1 MEFEYGSTDIKD
13 ELKRCKRKGF
23 GLATGRFL
31 LFLFMVATL
40 IIGLTDKPIFF
51 LAFLIS
57 AVSFV
62 YLIIQYNTNKDR
74 IDFFSQLIEME
85 LELAKRK
92 SRNLKDLDSG
102 SEFIDKQHPYSNDL
116 DLFGEHSLF
125 QLINHTVSKS
135 GKLLLSDW
143 MKDRIN
149 PDDAKQKAE
158 AIQELKP
165 HKSFLASFEALGR
178 AFMKNEKPKTKF
190 YSWLKQ
196 HEKWNAIYYIP
207 LIIGPI
213 GGLLIILAAVFEL
226 IAPAWVGAWIIFGLF
241 FLSMI
246 FQHLQHASSIMPNQG
261 DIKTFSKWASQLEAM
276 NVEGSYLK
284 HLQKPFKSQNFD
296 ASAILKSLEQKS
308 FMLQNRFNLM
318 YLIFNLLFWIDFFL
332 FWRTVKWKKRFAK
345 HLGEWEGYFDIWQS
359 LVSLAAFSNE
369 ENLTCQVDWSNEQ
382 IFDTKNLVHPLLNPI
397 EAVGNDFSLAEKTKI
412 VLLTGSNM
420 SGKTTFMRTVG
431 INLVLANLGL
441 SPFASTFKTGSFQ
454 LFTSMRNTD
463 NLGESVSSFY
473 AELARIKQL
482 LTMAEN
488 GEPVLFLLDEILKGT
503 NTVDR
508 IMGSESLIR
517 QLANSNCKGIISTHD
532 IELSQLENKLEYLEN
547 KSFHSEIA
555 DNEINFDYKIKEGPC
570 PSFNAHKLMELMGI
584 KFTE

>member
-1 MEFEYGSTDIKD
+1 MEFEYGITDIKD
-13 ELKRCKRKGF
+13 SLKRCKRKGF
-23 GLATGRFL
+23 GLATARFF
-31 LFLFMVATL
+31 LFLFMIASL
-40 IIGLTDKPIFF
+40 IIGLSDKPVFI

-57 AVSFV
+57 SILFV
-62 YLIIQYNTNKDR
+62 YLIIQYNTNKDW

-85 LELAKRK
+85 KEREKRK

-102 SEFIDKQHPYSNDL
+102 SEYIDKLHPYSNDL
-116 DLFGEHSLF
+116 DLFGVHSLF

-135 GKLLLSDW
+135 GKSLLAEW
-143 MKDRIN
+143 MKCNIN
-149 PDDAKQKAE
+149 PDKAKEKAE
-158 AIQELKP
+158 AIEELRP
-165 HKSFLASFEALGR
+165 NKSFLASFEAHGR

-190 YSWLKQ
+190 YAWLKQ
-196 HEKWNAIYYIP
+196 NEKWNAIYYLP
-207 LIIGPI
+207 LLIGPI
-213 GGLLIILAAVFEL
+213 GGILIIFAAVFEL
-226 IAPAWVGAWIIFGLF
+226 IAPAWVGAWIIAGLF

-246 FQHLQHASSIMPNQG
+246 FHNLQQASSIMPNQG
-261 DIKTFSKWASQLEAM
+261 DIKTFSKWASQIAAM
-276 NVEGSYLK
+276 RFEGDYLN
-284 HLQKPFKSQNFD
+284 HLQKPFKNQDYD
-296 ASAILKSLEQKS
+296 ASAILNSLEQKS

-318 YLIFNLLFWIDFFL
+318 YLIFNMLFWIDFFL
-332 FWRTVKWKKRFAK
+332 FWRTVKWKMRFAK
-345 HLGEWEGYFDIWQS
+345 HLAEWEGYFDVWQS

-369 ENLTCQVDWSNEQ
+369 ENLNCQVDWTSEK
-382 IFDTKNLVHPLLNPI
+382 ILETKNLVHPLLNPKD
-397 EAVGNDFSLAEKTKI
+397 AVGNDFTLAEKTKI

-441 SPFASTFKTGSFQ
+441 CPFASAFRTGSFQ

-488 GEPVLFLLDEILKGT
+488 GEQVLFLLDEILKGT

-532 IELSQLENKLEYLEN
+532 IELSQLENTLDYLEN

-555 DNEINFDYKIKEGPC
+555 DNEIHFDYKIKEGPC

-584 KFTE
+584 KFSE

>member
-1 MEFEYGSTDIKD
+1 MEFEYGITDKKD
-13 ELKRCKRKGF
+13 ALKKCKRKGY
-23 GLATGRFL
+23 GLAISRFF
-31 LFLFMVATL
+31 LFLFMIASL
-40 IIGLTDKPIFF
+40 IIGLTDKPFF
-51 LAFLIS
+51 ILAFLIS
-57 AVSFV
+57 SVLFV

-74 IDFFSQLIEME
+74 IDFFIQLIEMD
-85 LELAKRK
+85 LESAKRK

-102 SEFIDKQHPYSNDL
+102 SEFIDKQHPYANDL

-125 QLINHTVSKS
+125 QLINHTVNKS
-135 GKLLLSDW
+135 GKSLLAGW

-149 PDDAKQKAE
+149 PDSAKQKAE
-158 AIQELKP
+158 AVKELRSK
-165 HKSFLASFEALGR
+165 KSFLASFEAHGR

-190 YSWLKQ
+190 YAWLKQ
-196 HEKWNAIYYIP
+196 NEKWNALYYIP
-207 LIIGPI
+207 LIIGPF
-213 GGLLIILAAVFEL
+213 GGILIILAAVFEL
-226 IAPAWVGAWIIFGLF
+226 IAPAWVGAWIISGLF

-246 FQHLQHASSIMPNQG
+246 FHNLQSASSIMPNQG
-261 DIKTFSKWASQLEAM
+261 DIKTFSKWASQIEEMQLEG
-276 NVEGSYLK
+276 EYLK
-284 HLQKPFKSQNFD
+284 HLQKPFKNQNFD
-296 ASAILKSLEQKS
+296 ASAILRSLEQKS

-332 FWRTVKWKKRFAK
+332 FWRTVKWKKRFAG
-345 HLGEWEGYFDIWQS
+345 HLAEWEGYFDNWQS
-359 LVSLAAFSNE
+359 LVSLAAFSSE
-369 ENLTCQVDWSNEQ
+369 EDLQCQVDWSSEKILETN
-382 IFDTKNLVHPLLNPI
+382 NLVHPLLNPK
-397 EAVGNDFSLAEKTKI
+397 EAVGNDFYIAEKTKI

-431 INLVLANLGL
+431 INLVLVNLGL
-441 SPFASTFKTGSFQ
+441 SPFASSFKTGSFQ

-532 IELSQLENKLEYLEN
+532 IELSQLENSLDYLEN
-547 KSFHSEIA
+547 KSFHSEIT
-555 DNEINFDYKIKEGPC
+555 DNEIHFDYKIKSGPC

-584 KFTE
+584 KFG

>member
-1 MEFEYGSTDIKD
+1 MKFDYGNTDIKD
-13 ELKRCKRKGF
+13 SLKRCKRRGF
-23 GLATGRFL
+23 GLASGRFL
-31 LFLFMVATL
+31 LFLFMIASL
-40 IIGLTDKPIFF
+40 ILGLSDQPFF
-51 LAFLIS
+51 ILAFLLS
-57 AVSFV
+57 SVLFV
-62 YLIIQYNTNKDR
+62 YLIIQYNINKDW
-74 IDFFSQLIEME
+74 IDFFIQLIDME
-85 LELAKRK
+85 KEREKRK
-92 SRNLKDLDSG
+92 SRILKDLDSG
-102 SEFIDKQHPYSNDL
+102 SEFIDKLHPYANDL
-116 DLFGEHSLF
+116 DLFGDHSLF
-125 QLINHTVSKS
+125 QLINHTVSIS
-135 GKLLLSDW
+135 GKSLLAEW
-143 MKDRIN
+143 MKASIN
-149 PDDAKQKAE
+149 PRKSKQKAE
-158 AIQELKP
+158 AIAELRPKE
-165 HKSFLASFEALGR
+165 SFLAAFEAIGR
-178 AFMKNEKPKTKF
+178 AFIKNEKPKTNF
-190 YSWLKQ
+190 YTWLRQ
-196 HEKWNAIYYIP
+196 QEKWNAIYYLP

-213 GGLLIILAAVFEL
+213 GGIIIILAAVFEL
-226 IAPAWVGAWIIFGLF
+226 IAPAWIGAWIMVGLF

-246 FQHLQHASSIMPNQG
+246 FYRLQKASAIMPNQG
-261 DIKTFSKWASQLEAM
+261 DIKTFGKWASQIAGIRF
-276 NVEGSYLK
+276 EGEYLN
-284 HLQKPFKSQNFD
+284 HLQKPFKNDHYD

-332 FWRTVKWKKRFAK
+332 YWRTVRWKMRFAN
-345 HLGEWEGYFDIWQS
+345 HLAEWESFFDSWQA

-369 ENLTCQVDWSNEQ
+369 ENLNCLVDWSSEK
-382 IFDTKNLVHPLLNPI
+382 ILETKNLVHPLLNPKD
-397 EAVGNDFSLAEKTKI
+397 AVGNDFTLAEKTKI

-441 SPFASTFKTGSFQ
+441 CPFASTFRTGSFQ

-482 LTMAEN
+482 LNKAEN
-488 GEPVLFLLDEILKGT
+488 GEQVLFLLDEILKGT

-532 IELSQLENKLEYLEN
+532 IELSQLENTLDYLEN

-555 DNEINFDYKIKEGPC
+555 DNEIHFDYKIKEGSC

-584 KFTE
+584 KFSE

>member
-1 MEFEYGSTDIKD
+1 MEFEHGITDIQD
-13 ELKRCKRKGF
+13 ALKKCKRKGF
-23 GLATGRFL
+23 GLATGRFF
-31 LFLFMVATL
+31 LFLFMIAAF
-40 IIGLTDKPIFF
+40 IIGLTDKPLFI

-57 AVSFV
+57 SVFFV
-62 YLIIQYNTNKDR
+62 YLIIHYNTNKDW
-74 IDFFSQLIEME
+74 IDFFTQLIEMDNE
-85 LELAKRK
+85 REKRK

-102 SEFIDKQHPYSNDL
+102 SGFIDKLHPYANDL
-116 DLFGEHSLF
+116 DLFGNHSLF

-135 GKLLLSDW
+135 GKSLLAEW
-143 MKDRIN
+143 MKGNIN
-149 PDDAKQKAE
+149 PEAAIQKAA
-158 AIQELKP
+158 AIQELKTD
-165 HKSFLASFEALGR
+165 KSFLASFEAHGR

-190 YSWLKQ
+190 YAWLKQ
-196 HEKWNAIYYIP
+196 HEKWNPIYYLP

-213 GGLLIILAAVFEL
+213 GGILIILAAVFEL
-226 IAPAWVGAWIIFGLF
+226 IAPAWLGAWIIAGLF

-246 FQHLQHASSIMPNQG
+246 FYNLHHASSIMPNQG
-261 DIKTFSKWASQLEAM
+261 DIKTFSKWASQIAGM
-276 NVEGSYLK
+276 RFEGEYLN
-284 HLQKPFKSQNFD
+284 HLQKPFKNQNFD
-296 ASAILKSLEQKS
+296 ASVILKSLEQKS
-308 FMLQNRFNLM
+308 FMLQNRSNLM
-318 YLIFNLLFWIDFFL
+318 YLIFNMLFWIDFFL
-332 FWRTVKWKKRFAK
+332 YWRTVKWKKRFANQ
-345 HLGEWEGYFDIWQS
+345 LAEWEGYFDIWQA

-369 ENLTCQVDWSNEQ
+369 EDLKCQVEWTSKKILEA
-382 IFDTKNLVHPLLNPI
+382 KNLAHPLLNPL
-397 EAVGNDFSLAEKTKI
+397 EAVGNDFSMAENTKI

-441 SPFASTFKTGSFQ
+441 SPFADTFKAGSFQ

-488 GEPVLFLLDEILKGT
+488 GEQVLFLLDEILKGT

-508 IMGSESLIR
+508 IMGSESLIK

-532 IELSQLENKLEYLEN
+532 IELSQLENTLGYLEN

-555 DNEINFDYKIKEGPC
+555 DNEIHFDYKIKAGPC

-584 KFTE
+584 KFTR

>member
-1 MEFEYGSTDIKD
+1 MEFKYGITDIKD
-13 ELKRCKRKGF
+13 ALKKCKRKGF
-23 GLATGRFL
+23 GLATGRLF
-31 LFLFMVATL
+31 LFLFMIAAL
-40 IIGLTDKPIFF
+40 IIGLTDKPVFI

-57 AVSFV
+57 SVFFV
-62 YLIIQYNTNKDR
+62 YLIIQYNTNKDW
-74 IDFFSQLIEME
+74 IDFFTQLIEMDQE
-85 LELAKRK
+85 SEKRK
-92 SRNLKDLDSG
+92 SRDLKDLDSG
-102 SEFIDKQHPYSNDL
+102 SEFIDKFHPYSNDL
-116 DLFGEHSLF
+116 DLFGDHSLF

-135 GKLLLSDW
+135 GKTLLARW
-143 MKDRIN
+143 MKDKIN
-149 PDDAKQKAE
+149 PEAANQKAA
-158 AIQELKP
+158 AIQELKAD
-165 HKSFLASFEALGR
+165 KSFLASFEAHGR

-190 YSWLKQ
+190 YAWLKQ
-196 HEKWNAIYYIP
+196 HEKWNTIYYIP

-213 GGLLIILAAVFEL
+213 GGILIILAAIFNL
-226 IAPAWVGAWIIFGLF
+226 IAPAWVGAWIIAGLF

-246 FQHLQHASSIMPNQG
+246 FQNLQQASSIMPNQG
-261 DIKTFSKWASQLEAM
+261 DIKTFSKWASKIAGM
-276 NVEGSYLK
+276 RFKGDYLNQ
-284 HLQKPFKSQNFD
+284 LQKPFKNKDYD

-318 YLIFNLLFWIDFFL
+318 YLIFNMLFWIDFFL
-332 FWRTVKWKKRFAK
+332 FWRTVKWKMRFAN
-345 HLGEWEGYFDIWQS
+345 HLAEWEGYFDIWQA
-359 LVSLAAFSNE
+359 LVSLAAFSHE
-369 ENLTCQVDWSNEQ
+369 ENLNCRVDWTNEK
-382 IFDTKNLVHPLLNPI
+382 ILDTKNLVHPLLNPD
-397 EAVGNDFSLAEKTKI
+397 EAIGNDFSLSEKTKI
-412 VLLTGSNM
+412 ILLTGSNM

-441 SPFASTFKTGSFQ
+441 GPFASKFQFGSFQ

-488 GEPVLFLLDEILKGT
+488 GEQVLFLLDEILKGT

-517 QLANSNCKGIISTHD
+517 QLANSKCKGIISTHD
-532 IELSQLENKLEYLEN
+532 IELSQLENKLDYLEN

-555 DNEINFDYKIKEGPC
+555 DNEIHFDYKIKAGPC

-584 KFTE
+584 RFTE

>member
-1 MEFEYGSTDIKD
+1 MEFEYGTTDIKD
-13 ELKRCKRKGF
+13 ALKRCKRKGF
-23 GLATGRFL
+23 GLATGRFF
-31 LFLFMVATL
+31 LFLFMIASL
-40 IIGLTDKPIFF
+40 IIGLTDKPVFI
-51 LAFLIS
+51 LSFLIS
-57 AVSFV
+57 SVFFI
-62 YLIIQYNTNKDR
+62 YLIIQYNTNKDW
-74 IDFFSQLIEME
+74 IDFFTQLIEMD
-85 LELAKRK
+85 LEKAKRK

-102 SEFIDKQHPYSNDL
+102 SEFIDKLHPYSNDL

-135 GKLLLSDW
+135 GKTLLADW
-143 MKDRIN
+143 MKEKIN
-149 PDDAKQKAE
+149 PDVAKQKAE
-158 AIQELKP
+158 ALLELRTN
-165 HKSFLASFEALGR
+165 KSFLASFEAHGR

-190 YSWLKQ
+190 YAWLKQ
-196 HEKWNAIYYIP
+196 QENWKSLYYIP
-207 LIIGPI
+207 LILGPI
-213 GGLLIILAAVFEL
+213 GGITIILAAVFGL
-226 IAPAWVGAWIIFGLF
+226 LAPAWVGAWIIIGIV
-241 FLSMI
+241 FLSLI
-246 FQHLQHASSIMPNQG
+246 FKNLQQASSIMPNQG
-261 DIKTFSKWASQLEAM
+261 DIKTFSKWAAQIEGMQLNGEF
-276 NVEGSYLK
+276 LK
-284 HLQKPFKSQNFD
+284 HIQKPFKNQNFD
-296 ASAILKSLEQKS
+296 ASAILRSLEQKS

-318 YLIFNLLFWIDFFL
+318 YLIFNMLFWIDFFL
-332 FWRTVKWKKRFAK
+332 FWRTVKWKERFAG
-345 HLGEWEGYFDIWQS
+345 HLANWEGFFDKWQA

-369 ENLTCQVDWSNEQ
+369 EDLNCHVDWTSGKILE
-382 IFDTKNLVHPLLNPI
+382 TKNLVHPLLNPN
-397 EAVGNDFSLAEKTKI
+397 EAVGNDFSLTEKTKV

-441 SPFASTFKTGSFQ
+441 SPLATTFTTGSFQ

-532 IELSQLENKLEYLEN
+532 IELSQLENSLDYLEN
-547 KSFHSEIA
+547 KSFHSEIT
-555 DNEINFDYKIKEGPC
+555 DDEIHFDYKIKSGPC

-584 KFTE
+584 RFSK